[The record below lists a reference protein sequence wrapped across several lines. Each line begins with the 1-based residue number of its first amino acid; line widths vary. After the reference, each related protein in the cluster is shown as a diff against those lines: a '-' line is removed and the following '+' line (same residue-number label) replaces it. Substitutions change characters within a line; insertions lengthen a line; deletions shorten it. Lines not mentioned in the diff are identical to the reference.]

1 MTPSIR
7 ACPPIEV
14 FLVELDC
21 LDKSSP
27 FSAVRQVSGQGL
39 LEKSGQP
46 LFLPKAA
53 SAVSKNARST
63 PDIPALFPCGRSFL
77 PSIHHFSRCLF
88 YPAAAAAVQ
97 PSKGLAKRLCKWGG
111 WGTVRALSRMLTI
124 QLSLIENHLLVGAKS
139 IPLCF
144 RLTAKTAPAPL
155 LLVFR
160 HKRFAGLRRKGTGDA
175 LGIYNRT
182 GGGLRPA
189 PCLL

>member
-97 PSKGLAKRLCKWGG
+97 PSKGLANRL
-111 WGTVRALSRMLTI
+111 
-124 QLSLIENHLLVGAKS
+124 
-139 IPLCF
+139 
-144 RLTAKTAPAPL
+144 
-155 LLVFR
+155 
-160 HKRFAGLRRKGTGDA
+160 
-175 LGIYNRT
+175 
-182 GGGLRPA
+182 
-189 PCLL
+189 